1 MFWNRL
7 DAKSQWPLCK
17 TEPLEHGLV
26 GQLEFARQGGQC
38 VWCNAAPERVFSA
51 LCASVSAPLMPEAML
66 QDTVLDECKL
76 CARADLI
83 GGLSLIARSI
93 FSVAQRF
100 MEAHTR
106 ECPKDR
112 KERSAYLQDVCVRQ
126 LHEVIFEECF
136 LACYDRNVMNM
147 WKVLVLCRHDTN
159 RATIESIM
167 HMLCKLP
174 SHMHEALALD
184 TSDLVFFIGIQECT
198 PEEQK
203 KFTLACKQ
211 SARDMAESIIRTAN
225 IKFNF

>member
-1 MFWNRL
+1 MWDRL
-7 DAKSQWPLCK
+7 DAKSQWPLVK
-17 TEPLEHGLV
+17 SDQFQRGLV
-26 GQLEFARQGGQC
+26 GQLDMARQGGQS
-38 VWCNAAPERVFSA
+38 VWYNAAPERLFDA
-51 LCASVSAPLMPEAML
+51 LCSSASAPLMPEAML

-100 MEAHTR
+100 MEAHMR
-106 ECPKDR
+106 DYPKDR
-112 KERSAYLQDVCVRQ
+112 KERSAYLKDVCVRQ
-126 LHEVIFEECF
+126 LHEMIFEECF

-147 WKVLVLCRHDTN
+147 WKVLVLCRHDAN

-184 TSDLVFFIGIQECT
+184 TSDLVFFIGIQECA
-198 PEEQK
+198 PEQK